1 MRNRNGNR
9 PSRRGFT
16 IIELLVVIS
25 IMAVIATLATGAALK
40 AVKQSRNKRVDATC
54 KALEVA
60 LMNYRA
66 QENEWPFDK
75 GDLTRDPDHDGRP
88 NIFWAHG
95 EDNVRVFKPLYHSSK
110 GGSSTVYLDASAL
123 MAESRGKRKTLQKF
137 LNEGNTDVSLM
148 YPDPDDSRHVN
159 YYCVEFNQN
168 TDSVKVH
175 SQRSSDHDCPK
186 KIKY

>member
-1 MRNRNGNR
+1 MRNRKGNR
-9 PSRRGFT
+9 LARRGFT

-66 QENEWPFDK
+66 QENAWPVALNPSGKD
-75 GDLTRDPDHDGRP
+75 TTV
-88 NIFWAHG
+88 WYHG
-95 EDNVRVFKPLYHSSK
+95 VDNKQVFKPMYHSSK

-123 MAESRGKRKTLQKF
+123 MAENKGKRKTLQKF

-148 YPDPDDSRHVN
+148 YPDPDDTRHVN

-175 SQRSSDHDCPK
+175 SQRPSDHDCPK